1 MVRYQTQSIARI
13 IKHSC
18 NWRAIKGRVDDH
30 NSLIYKQIP
39 ANLWPARNDAIDQL
53 RAKVGYIDQT
63 QEETH
68 QSIGCLS
75 MKRERVYFLIKIQI
89 KYNYQY
95 INDIQ

>member
-1 MVRYQTQSIARI
+1 MRMRNAMANTDGGIITQPIARI

-39 ANLWPARNDAIDQL
+39 ANLWPARNDAIEQW
-53 RAKVGYIDQT
+53 RAKAGYIDQT

-75 MKRERVYFLIKIQI
+75 MKRETE
-89 KYNYQY
+89 
-95 INDIQ
+95 